1 MLNIADRLIDQI
13 DTALRTVFAVTPA
26 SRAVPR
32 PPADAEIGLFSANT
46 AGATESVRLMR
57 VNHVGEVC
65 AQALYQ
71 GQLLVARD
79 NATKLVLEDAA
90 REERDHLSWCASRI
104 DELGGRTSVLSPL
117 FYAGA
122 WGLGV
127 VSGLAGDKWSMG
139 FLVETER
146 QVEAHLDTHL
156 EKLPA
161 NDLCSRAIVAQMRA
175 DEIAHGDSGEAHGG
189 IPLPPPI
196 RTAMRASSK
205 LMTATTYW
213 V

>member
-1 MLNIADRLIDQI
+1 MSFVDTLICQI
-13 DTALRTVFAVTPA
+13 DTGLRTVFAVAPA
-26 SRAVPR
+26 GRAAPHPTHNAEAAVIMAA
-32 PPADAEIGLFSANT
+32 ADAA
-46 AGATESVRLMR
+46 ESVRLMR

-71 GQLLVARD
+71 GQLLVAR
-79 NATKLVLEDAA
+79 TEETRGVLAVAA
-90 REERDHLSWCASRI
+90 CEERDHLAWCATRI
-104 DELGGRTSVLSPL
+104 IELGGRTSVLSPL

-122 WGLGV
+122 WTVGV

-146 QVEAHLDTHL
+146 QVEAHLGTHL
-156 EKLPA
+156 EKLPSKDA
-161 NDLCSRAIVAQMRA
+161 KSRAIVEQMRV

-189 IPLPPPI
+189 IPLPPPMKA
-196 RTAMRASSK
+196 AMRVSAK
-205 LMTATTYW
+205 LMTTATYW